1 MKLFKPE
8 YLFRIFGGWDESWK
22 LLIPGIPIGLFLY
35 VNKRMHLFN
44 PMVVF
49 PELIMCVRAPPN
61 PWLLASVPLLIPP
74 LVAACFPPAP
84 RICIR
89 AALAPIACMRAAD
102 PDTPLLSAVCRRQST
117 TL

>member
-44 PMVVF
+44 PMIVF
-49 PELIMCVRAPPN
+49 PVLIMCVRAPPN
-61 PWLLASVPLLIPP
+61 PSS
-74 LVAACFPPAP
+74 CG
-84 RICIR
+84 C
-89 AALAPIACMRAAD
+89 
-102 PDTPLLSAVCRRQST
+102 LLSAGPEDLYPGCPRSYC
-117 TL
+117 LHACC